1 MSKKYTKNTQNEVL
15 FLSKLG
21 RDLQFYI
28 DAFCEF
34 CERFQSGYF
43 TDHVRTTASFN
54 LIGWFTQKDNPC
66 IWRFKIL
73 KFVFPIGQ

>member
-1 MSKKYTKNTQNEVL
+1 ML

-43 TDHVRTTASFN
+43 TDHVRTKGQP
-54 LIGWFTQKDNPC
+54 LHL
-66 IWRFKIL
+66 KIQNSQ
-73 KFVFPIGQ
+73 VCFPHWAVGFCSALLLPGNMGPIIFHIFMKP